1 MMNSMELL
9 NMNMNPLQTGT
20 LVNIHPQNAH
30 LYKTGER
37 AAWDLPSTD
46 GQWEPGSYLCFK
58 SSPTKFMPKFFHV
71 VLGQVDAQVVERGQE
86 LT

>member
-9 NMNMNPLQTGT
+9 NVNMNPLQTGT

-37 AAWDLPSTD
+37 AACDLPSTD

-58 SSPTKFMPKFFHV
+58 SSPTKFMPNV
-71 VLGQVDAQVVERGQE
+71 VLGQVDAQVVERGQG